1 MSNLKTIFLEGG
13 KEYPDVH
20 RDSDI
25 WEAGS
30 LTPLVEQSEYD
41 YAVKELLDRIVELED
56 TLELTELDVLFQK
69 GLAKKYKAQVD
80 KLEAE
85 NDYAADKCLA
95 MEAQVDEMK
104 ANTVPKGV
112 VQGLVSTI
120 EDILWDGS
128 ADRPMWEFDGD
139 RVYLPMDGEDLYILK
154 HSVVSVSEALLDEGG
169 AG

>member
-25 WEAGS
+25 WEDGS

-41 YAVKELLDRIVELED
+41 HAVKELLDRIVELED

-95 MEAQVDEMK
+95 MEAQVDEL
-104 ANTVPKGV
+104 KG
-112 VQGLVSTI
+112 QN
-120 EDILWDGS
+120 
-128 ADRPMWEFDGD
+128 
-139 RVYLPMDGEDLYILK
+139 K
-154 HSVVSVSEALLDEGG
+154 KLLDRIATGIGKSRINDSSEFGDVV
-169 AG
+169 

>member
-1 MSNLKTIFLEGG
+1 MSNLKIIFLEGG

-25 WEAGS
+25 WEDGS

-80 KLEAE
+80 ELKAWGKSLPCPDSCHNGGLYTDLGYGNFDVERCEWCGKRDDA
-85 NDYAADKCLA
+85 LSG
-95 MEAQVDEMK
+95 K
-104 ANTVPKGV
+104 ANNIPGLTEGRCACGYYGYISEGMCPDCFVVP
-112 VQGLVSTI
+112 S
-120 EDILWDGS
+120 
-128 ADRPMWEFDGD
+128 
-139 RVYLPMDGEDLYILK
+139 
-154 HSVVSVSEALLDEGG
+154 GG

>member
-1 MSNLKTIFLEGG
+1 MSNLKIIFLEGG

-25 WEAGS
+25 WEDGS

-41 YAVKELLDRIVELED
+41 YAVKEFLDRIVELED

-69 GLAKKYKAQVD
+69 GLAKKYKD
-80 KLEAE
+80 
-85 NDYAADKCLA
+85 
-95 MEAQVDEMK
+95 QVDELK

-154 HSVVSVSEALLDEGG
+154 HSVVRVSEALLDEGG